1 MSGSP
6 YWTGQFSCKPR
17 NACVVALVRS
27 SCLQVRTDTC
37 LDFQSK
43 SNPRQ
48 ACVFTFVFLFSFL
61 TDLASKV
68 VQVAP
73 SILCCNFPYLIAKP
87 SLTGRQILEF
97 QILEPSQRQHL
108 GHTDFISII
117 IRPQYIYALI
127 WDIVVVFIMII
138 KSSEFFASA

>member
-17 NACVVALVRS
+17 NACAVALVRS

-48 ACVFTFVFLFSFL
+48 ASVFTFVCFFFVFNRFGVESS
-61 TDLASKV
+61 TGSTV
-68 VQVAP
+68 Y
-73 SILCCNFPYLIAKP
+73 LCCNFPYLIAKP

-97 QILEPSQRQHL
+97 EILEPSQRQHL

-117 IRPQYIYALI
+117 IRRQYIYALI